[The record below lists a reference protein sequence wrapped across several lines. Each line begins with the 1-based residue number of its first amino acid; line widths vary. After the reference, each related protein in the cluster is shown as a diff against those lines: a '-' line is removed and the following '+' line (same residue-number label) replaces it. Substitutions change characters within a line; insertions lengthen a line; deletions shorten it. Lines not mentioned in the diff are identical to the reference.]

1 MRLDAPTW
9 CALEIFHRE
18 RGLSVLDSTVT
29 PMGRLIRS
37 WPERPSV
44 SACEITE
51 RLDAVEELAGELFVR
66 ADLRKTLD
74 RIYDLERTCGR
85 IGYRTAGPRDLL
97 ALASSLEAVAD
108 LLTVLDE
115 VKSPRLLHLAAT
127 LDPVREATERI
138 RESIRPDAKANANEG
153 GVIREGYSEE
163 IDELRR
169 AATEG
174 KEWLIKLEAGERERT
189 GIKSLKVGFNRV
201 FDTTLK

>member
-1 MRLDAPTW
+1 MRVQRLDAPPG
-9 CALEIFHRE
+9 ALWNIPRE
-18 RGLSVLDSTVT
+18 DFFSAWRCHS
-29 PMGRLIRS
+29 MRLIRS
-37 WPERPSV
+37 WFERPSV

-127 LDPVREATERI
+127 LDPVREARRI
-138 RESIRPDAKANANEG
+138 RNRQAR
-153 GVIREGYSEE
+153 REGQ
-163 IDELRR
+163 RQ
-169 AATEG
+169 
-174 KEWLIKLEAGERERT
+174 
-189 GIKSLKVGFNRV
+189 
-201 FDTTLK
+201 